1 MDIGMIKV
9 KDHICSIAELKE
21 MQLAVAMR
29 TGEVEIWSLTKSDAP
44 LRTLRTDDNIILRI
58 YPVE

>member
-1 MDIGMIKV
+1 MIKV
-9 KDHICSIAELKE
+9 KDHVHSIAELKE

-29 TGEVEIWSLTKSDAP
+29 SGDVEIWSLVKTDVP

-58 YPVE
+58 YTVE